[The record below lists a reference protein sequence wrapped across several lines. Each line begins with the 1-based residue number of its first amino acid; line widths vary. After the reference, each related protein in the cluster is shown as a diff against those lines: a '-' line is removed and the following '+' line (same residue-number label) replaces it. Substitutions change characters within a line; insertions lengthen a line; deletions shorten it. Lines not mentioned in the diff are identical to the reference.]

1 MIPFVVATIEDM
13 DDRDFMESLYY
24 SYKRLM
30 YSEIR
35 KIVHDTWDVE
45 DVLQNTLIRL
55 IKKIPLLRTL
65 GRDQLVNYIIST
77 ARNTARN
84 HIRDNKRA
92 TEFAFDESIDSLDAA
107 RTSDHALEH
116 LELVEMM
123 QAVGEAWAQLDEKYR
138 RVLEMKY
145 ILEQSNE
152 EIAQEFD
159 IGVNSVRML
168 LTRARKQLKELMA
181 DGVGMT

>member
-1 MIPFVVATIEDM
+1 MIPFVVATIDDM

-24 SYKRLM
+24 SYQRLM

-35 KIVHDTWDVE
+35 KVLHNTWDVE
-45 DVLQNTLIRL
+45 DVLQSVLLRL
-55 IKKIPLLRTL
+55 INKLPLLRTL

-77 ARNTARN
+77 ARNTALN
-84 HIRDNKRA
+84 FVRDEKRV
-92 TEFAFDESIDSLDAA
+92 TQFAFDESIDSLDAS
-107 RTSDHALEH
+107 RPSDAALER

-123 QAVGEAWAQLDEKYR
+123 QAVGEAWAQLDEKYK

-145 ILEQSNE
+145 ILELSNE
-152 EIAQEFD
+152 EIAREYD
-159 IGVNSVRML
+159 IGPNSVRML
-168 LTRARKQLKELMA
+168 LTRARNQLKQLMA